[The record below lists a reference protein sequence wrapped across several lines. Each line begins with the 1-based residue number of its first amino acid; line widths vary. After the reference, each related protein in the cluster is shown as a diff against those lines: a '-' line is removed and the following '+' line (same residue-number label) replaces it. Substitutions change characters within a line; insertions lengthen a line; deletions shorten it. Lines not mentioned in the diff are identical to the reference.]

1 VIRTLAP
8 VRKLVASLPASLLQT
23 KPPEQVLEELVH
35 LAALPEG
42 DCLVRIGWQTATST
56 LAVTVGTRE
65 GIAPGIFHRLA
76 GALSSLRLGILAA
89 DIHTFGDGLVLDHF
103 SVSDPDFHGEP
114 PGHRL
119 REIEEAIRRSLEP
132 SSIPSFRRVWAA
144 AETAAA
150 RPATRVRIDN
160 ESSDTTTCER
170 RSSRRSRRSAVRAAV
185 RPGPG
190 ACGAWLDALI
200 CPGGREFGR
209 KFQVV
214 GNQHLWFDR
223 AGSLIQEVAHDSIHN
238 RGSARQGHGRGGCH
252 CHRFDCPRFGWPGQS
267 GQG

>member
-160 ESSDTTTCER
+160 ESSDTTTILEVFADD
-170 RSSRRSRRSAVRAAV
+170 SPGLLYAIAKAIFEAGLSVRSAKIGTYLDQVVDAFHVTDGSNRKVADPPLLDDLRAAIQS
-185 RPGPG
+185 
-190 ACGAWLDALI
+190 AIATL
-200 CPGGREFGR
+200 GR
-209 KFQVV
+209 
-214 GNQHLWFDR
+214 
-223 AGSLIQEVAHDSIHN
+223 
-238 RGSARQGHGRGGCH
+238 
-252 CHRFDCPRFGWPGQS
+252 
-267 GQG
+267 